1 MWKRAQYRRPG
12 RNGSDASASIGAGTR
27 GDGRAAVVVDEYDGL
42 TLLRSSPD
50 APPKP
55 DGVAELA
62 RFLGGDKA
70 NDVFT
75 VVVGADGA
83 TAELWARLGT
93 VLDSAR
99 EQGATAVRL
108 ALSGAGRPRQDRPAL
123 AQRIADAWGIEVIAP
138 DAGVVIVPGGSMFAI
153 GAGAPV
159 RGWRSFTPG
168 AEPLPLGRRSPEPH
182 WQSALA
188 RLPAGT
194 VGGCVVEQ
202 VPAGI
207 LVRSAQAP
215 RSRAANLCYAVPV
228 DDDHLTIL
236 VGATEGD
243 GGAGIPAEDLAA
255 LLAAL
260 PETIRTAARLAPC
273 GPTDLLAVGQ
283 DTAEILGAEV
293 EVLTGL
299 PLVVGTD
306 DEPVVRPVLI
316 DADAEP
322 TWVPFV
328 EAVVCRPYGADGTD
342 RVPAP
347 QLVRWRSP
355 VAGADHPEPG
365 AIALSD
371 RWQVSVTR
379 AGLAV
384 GPRGEAPAFAGRPV
398 SPEQLAIEVNLRGA
412 AADDALFAD
421 LSRLLAE
428 LGSGVRGFVTLHRVL
443 PAHASGEE
451 DFRLL
456 RLAIEHGVSLVEPQ
470 PAEAPPASSAPT
482 VRTVAIPR
490 TGRPQSA
497 TAESSARPAAARAD
511 EPAVSQTA
519 GPASRPWPGEAP
531 VSPAA
536 RTGEPAAAPPGSA
549 QWSWS
554 GEVPAS
560 PAPRT
565 GEPAGSQ
572 PGPGSRP
579 YPGAPA
585 FPASGAGE
593 PAGSQPAG
601 PGSRPW
607 SGEVPASSA
616 SAADEPAG
624 SQPGAGSRPYPGGAP
639 ASSASGADEPA
650 AAQPAGPA
658 PRPFPAEPPAAPGTP
673 PDRTHEAGPSAPP
686 RGRDDA
692 EPLPPGLGKTPPT
705 PVSGRPPEPSPS
717 LSTAAEHALRPS
729 SPSAAP
735 AEPAGPATPAH
746 AASSAAPA
754 AGPDPAGPPPAPPA
768 TPPAPARPEPVAASP
783 ARPRTR
789 PVAPAR
795 RSSEKERAEF
805 RSLAQPVWERHSATV
820 NRAMTRMPALR
831 GPQMDATRTDLV
843 AVHLYLSDSH
853 SELTP
858 PGEKTPDDADLPGCY
873 TACLA
878 SGLCRLPSYRGVA
891 VRGGLPA
898 DGALGRFV
906 PGSVLREPGSVSALP
921 LAAAAGLSAA
931 AGGFVIWSSTG
942 RRVRPLLGSVPGLAA
957 DEVVF
962 PPGTGLRVLDVR
974 SAGPAPI
981 ILLSEVLGA
990 AADDRSGD
998 LDDADRATL
1007 ERLDEALNRQV
1018 PSSGGTSPTAWPT
1031 RCAKPLGG

>member
-12 RNGSDASASIGAGTR
+12 RDGSNASASIGAGSR
-27 GDGRAAVVVDEYDGL
+27 GAARAESRAAVVVDEYDGL

-50 APPKP
+50 ALPKP

-62 RFLGGDKA
+62 RFLGGEKA

-75 VVVGADGA
+75 VVVGADDA
-83 TAELWARLGT
+83 TAGLWARLGT

-99 EQGATAVRL
+99 EQGATTVRL
-108 ALSGAGRPRQDRPAL
+108 ALSGAGRPRPDRPAL
-123 AQRIADAWGIEVIAP
+123 AQRIADAWSIEVIAP
-138 DAGVVIVPGGSMFAI
+138 DAGVVIVPGGSLFAI

-168 AEPLPLGRRSPEPH
+168 AEPAPLGRRSPEPH
-182 WQSALA
+182 WQPALA

-202 VPAGI
+202 IPAGL

-215 RSRAANLCYAVPV
+215 RARAANLCYAVPV
-228 DDDHLTIL
+228 DNDHLTVL
-236 VGATEGD
+236 VGAADGD
-243 GGAGIPAEDLAA
+243 AGIPAADLAA

-260 PETIRTAARLAPC
+260 PETIRAAARLAPC
-273 GPTDLLAVGQ
+273 GPVDLLAVGQ
-283 DTAEILGAEV
+283 DTAEILGADV

-306 DEPVVRPVLI
+306 TEPVVRPVLI
-316 DADAEP
+316 GADAEP

-328 EAVVCRPYGADGTD
+328 EAVLCRPYGAEGTD

-347 QLVRWRSP
+347 QLARWRSP
-355 VAGADHPEPG
+355 VAGTDHPEPG

-398 SPEQLAIEVNLRGA
+398 SPEQLAIEVNLRGE

-421 LSRLLAE
+421 LSRLLTE
-428 LGSGVRGFVTLHRVL
+428 LGTGVRGFVTLHRVV

-470 PAEAPPASSAPT
+470 PVETPPAPVASI

-490 TGRPQSA
+490 ASRPQGA
-497 TAESSARPAAARAD
+497 TAESSARPAA
-511 EPAVSQTA
+511 V
-519 GPASRPWPGEAP
+519 GPD
-531 VSPAA
+531 
-536 RTGEPAAAPPGSA
+536 SA
-549 QWSWS
+549 
-554 GEVPAS
+554 
-560 PAPRT
+560 APRT
-565 GEPAGSQ
+565 DESAVPQTTGSAHRPEPVEPPSSPDVRPVRAHEAAPS
-572 PGPGSRP
+572 GPPR
-579 YPGAPA
+579 
-585 FPASGAGE
+585 E
-593 PAGSQPAG
+593 
-601 PGSRPW
+601 R
-607 SGEVPASSA
+607 
-616 SAADEPAG
+616 
-624 SQPGAGSRPYPGGAP
+624 GG
-639 ASSASGADEPA
+639 
-650 AAQPAGPA
+650 
-658 PRPFPAEPPAAPGTP
+658 AEPPL
-673 PDRTHEAGPSAPP
+673 PSL
-686 RGRDDA
+686 GRI
-692 EPLPPGLGKTPPT
+692 PLT
-705 PVSGRPPEPSPS
+705 PVSGRSTEPSPS
-717 LSTAAEHALRPS
+717 SGTAAESALPPV
-729 SPSAAP
+729 SP
-735 AEPAGPATPAH
+735 PATPATPSTPAKPAEPVAPAT
-746 AASSAAPA
+746 AASLAGTAPVDPPDAAE
-754 AGPDPAGPPPAPPA
+754 PPPAPPA
-768 TPPAPARPEPVAASP
+768 PPAPVGPAPAAASAP
-783 ARPRTR
+783 PVRPRTK
-789 PVAPAR
+789 PVPGPAR

-831 GPQMDATRTDLV
+831 GPQVDAARTDLV

-853 SELTP
+853 GELTP
-858 PGEKTPDDADLPGCY
+858 PGEATPDDAGLPGCY

-891 VRGGLPA
+891 VRGGLSA
-898 DGALGRFV
+898 GEGIERFV
-906 PGSVLREPGSVSALP
+906 PGSVLREPGPVSALP
-921 LAAAAGLSAA
+921 LGVAAGLSAA

-981 ILLSEVLGA
+981 VLLSEVLGSGP
-990 AADDRSGD
+990 AADDRRGG

-1007 ERLDEALNRQV
+1007 ERLDEALRRQA
-1018 PSSGGTSPTAWPT
+1018 PSSGGASPTTWPT